1 MRVVNL
7 KKEKYSHYIG
17 RGSEYGNP
25 FKIGKD
31 GTREEVIKK
40 FEDYVRKTPHLLAFI
55 KMLSATDILGC
66 FCKPQ
71 KCHGTIILKIYQ
83 ELHGGTL
90 KDDFTLE

>member
-1 MRVVNL
+1 MKVVNL
-7 KKEKYSHYIG
+7 HKEPYTVYIG

-40 FEDYVRKTPHLLAFI
+40 YEEYARKTPHLMAFI
-55 KMLSATDILGC
+55 GMLHETDILGC

-71 KCHGTIILKIYQ
+71 NCHGEIIIKIWE
-83 ELHGGTL
+83 ELHAQSNPH
-90 KDDFTLE
+90 K